1 MDGYYTDFGYVGF
14 IRDEKMIFSTEAEYE
29 EYFENL
35 KEDDGNVRVK
45 RFDGVTSDTLS
56 I

>member
-1 MDGYYTDFGYVGF
+1 MYGYYTDFGYVGF
-14 IRDEKMIFSTEAEYE
+14 IRDEKISFSTEAEYE

-35 KEDDGNVRVK
+35 KEDDKNVRVK
-45 RFDGVTSDTLS
+45 RFDGITSDSLS

>member
-1 MDGYYTDFGYVGF
+1 
-14 IRDEKMIFSTEAEYE
+14 MIFSTEAEYE

-35 KEDDGNVRVK
+35 KEDDKNVRVK
-45 RFDGVTSDTLS
+45 RLDGFTSEALS

>member
-14 IRDEKMIFSTEAEYE
+14 IGEKKMIFSTEAEYE

-35 KEDDGNVRVK
+35 KEDDKNVRVE
-45 RFDGVTSDTLS
+45 RFNGVTSDTLS

>member
-1 MDGYYTDFGYVGF
+1 MGGYYTDFGYVGF
-14 IRDEKMIFSTEAEYE
+14 IGEEKMIFSTETEYE

-35 KEDDGNVRVK
+35 KEDDKNVRVE
-45 RFDGVTSDTLS
+45 RFNGITSDTLS